1 LRRRLALRGNARRE
15 APSTARFARAV
26 PLPRSA
32 GEDEDGGMAL
42 HFPHGAGP
50 AGAIVCVV
58 LCAGMWLVPAS
69 AADAPAGAM
78 SCSGCHPAQAGIDT
92 PVPRLSGQD
101 PAAIVA
107 AMQAFRSGARP
118 ATVMDRIAKGFS
130 DDEIKSIAAWYAAR
144 R

>member
-1 LRRRLALRGNARRE
+1 MGVL
-15 APSTARFARAV
+15 
-26 PLPRSA
+26 
-32 GEDEDGGMAL
+32 
-42 HFPHGAGP
+42 
-50 AGAIVCVV
+50 
-58 LCAGMWLVPAS
+58 LCAGMWALPAS

-92 PVPRLSGQD
+92 PVPRLSGKD

-130 DDEIKSIAAWYAAR
+130 DDEVRAIADWYGAQR
-144 R
+144 